1 MRVLTLFFAITFS
14 FLSLKSKAQCQ
25 ADTNIFL
32 SNFEFT
38 PSEIVIPIGYSVA
51 FINLEGNHNVNG
63 IINTVSGEP
72 FNNPVDYFLNDIVGA
87 DTGVCMGTITFDTP
101 GVYNF
106 DCGLNYNAEYGM
118 NLTITV
124 DAFDLNDLFIEMQQN
139 QEPIFLSYYAFNS
152 FTPEKLT
159 NQGPWTLFVPNN
171 EAVDEILE
179 YMNLGQFDAL
189 AIPDFTEIM
198 NYHIAPGIWTQE
210 DLTDGLQLASAQG
223 QDLSISQN
231 PQGFFVNDAQIVGT
245 NYMAYNGVIH
255 VIDKCLA
262 PQGLPGAHV
271 MQVIAESPDHQILEE
286 AIINIGYDDDL
297 SFQVLI
303 DDSYDS
309 PGPWTVFAPTDSA
322 FGIFAQELG
331 LTNEELLES
340 QFLNSIVTNHITQN
354 QTTSAEMYSGNFVT
368 NLAGTALQFEYSDS
382 TFYVIGNENTVEVT
396 VTDLYAYNGVIH
408 VIDAVIK
415 PFIPVIEGSCGI
427 WRLELQTTEAED
439 GWGEHYLYLE
449 VNGALVETITV
460 FEGSSSQS
468 YEFGVDSGDEI
479 NIYFVPE
486 SYVDGNIS
494 YKLYN
499 QENQLIVQETES
511 GNSQI
516 GSTVGLIACQYVGEE
531 YCGEI
536 TIKSYSYF
544 VEGWLTASLEVYRNN
559 QLALE
564 IPMPFGGLQTTYLKA
579 NYNDVFSFEYNSG
592 GFLIEDIGYE
602 VYDVSSQLV
611 IDENTVN
618 EIPQNYSDLVVCEA
632 IMGTYNCINDGCID
646 PMDGSGTFGSLN
658 DCQQEC
664 QAVSY
669 INEQNIN
676 INIYPNPSTNTFNI
690 ELYCEN
696 GNLELVVTNVL
707 GKKVYLEKVNTVGP
721 FNTKIDLS
729 NYSKGI
735 YNLLVK
741 TGNSLKNHKLIL
753 Q

>member
-1 MRVLTLFFAITFS
+1 
-14 FLSLKSKAQCQ
+14 
-25 ADTNIFL
+25 
-32 SNFEFT
+32 
-38 PSEIVIPIGYSVA
+38 
-51 FINLEGNHNVNG
+51 
-63 IINTVSGEP
+63 
-72 FNNPVDYFLNDIVGA
+72 
-87 DTGVCMGTITFDTP
+87 MGTITFDTP

-106 DCGLNYNAEYGM
+106 DCGLNYNAQAGM
-118 NLTITV
+118 NLSITV
-124 DAFDLNDLFIEMQQN
+124 DAFDLNDLFLEMQQN
-139 QEPIFLSYYAFNS
+139 QVPIFQSYYAFNS

-159 NQGPWTLFVPNN
+159 SEGPWTLFVPNN

-179 YMNLGQFDAL
+179 YMNLNQFDAMS
-189 AIPDFTEIM
+189 IPDFTEIM
-198 NYHIAPGIWTQE
+198 NYHIAPGVWTQE
-210 DLTDGLQLASAQG
+210 DLTNGLQLASAQG

-231 PQGFFVNDAQIVGT
+231 QQGGFVNNAQIVST
-245 NYMAYNGVIH
+245 NYTAYNGVIH
-255 VIDKCLA
+255 VIDQCLA

-271 MQVIAESPDHQILEE
+271 MQVIAESPVHQILEE

-303 DDSYDS
+303 DDTYDT

-340 QFLNSIVTNHITQN
+340 QFLNSIVTNHIIQN

-382 TFYVIGNENTVEVT
+382 TFYVIGNENTVEVN

-499 QENQLIVQETES
+499 EENQLIVQETES
-511 GNSQI
+511 G
-516 GSTVGLIACQYVGEE
+516 
-531 YCGEI
+531 
-536 TIKSYSYF
+536 K
-544 VEGWLTASLEVYRNN
+544 
-559 QLALE
+559 
-564 IPMPFGGLQTTYLKA
+564 
-579 NYNDVFSFEYNSG
+579 
-592 GFLIEDIGYE
+592 
-602 VYDVSSQLV
+602 
-611 IDENTVN
+611 
-618 EIPQNYSDLVVCEA
+618 
-632 IMGTYNCINDGCID
+632 
-646 PMDGSGTFGSLN
+646 
-658 DCQQEC
+658 
-664 QAVSY
+664 
-669 INEQNIN
+669 
-676 INIYPNPSTNTFNI
+676 
-690 ELYCEN
+690 
-696 GNLELVVTNVL
+696 
-707 GKKVYLEKVNTVGP
+707 
-721 FNTKIDLS
+721 
-729 NYSKGI
+729 
-735 YNLLVK
+735 
-741 TGNSLKNHKLIL
+741 
-753 Q
+753 

>member
-1 MRVLTLFFAITFS
+1 MNIFSSFFAIILTFS
-14 FLSLKSKAQCQ
+14 GLNSYAQCQ
-25 ADTNIFL
+25 ADTIVFL
-32 SNFEFT
+32 SNFEFS
-38 PSEIVIPIGYSVA
+38 PSELVIPIGQTVA
-51 FINLEGNHNVNG
+51 FINLEGNHNLNG
-63 IINTVSGEP
+63 ITNTVTNEP
-72 FNNPVDYFLNDIVGA
+72 FNNPQDYFLNDTIGNEQ
-87 DTGVCMGTITFDTP
+87 GVCMGTITFDTP

-106 DCGLNYNAEYGM
+106 DCGLNFNAQFGM
-118 NLTITV
+118 NLSITV
-124 DAFDLNDLFIEMQQN
+124 DAFDLNDLFLDMQQN
-139 QEPIFLSYYAFNS
+139 QIPIFQSYYAFNS

-159 NQGPWTLFVPNN
+159 NEGPWTLFVPND
-171 EAVDEILE
+171 EAVNEILE

-189 AIPDFTEIM
+189 NIPDFAEIM

-210 DLTDGLQLASAQG
+210 DLSNGLLLTSAQG
-223 QDLSISQN
+223 QSLSITQN
-231 PQGFFVNDAQIVGT
+231 AQSVFVNNAQIIST
-245 NYMAYNGVIH
+245 NYMAYNGIIH
-255 VIDKCLA
+255 IIDKCLA

-271 MQVIAESPDHQILEE
+271 MQVIKESPNHQILEE
-286 AIINIGYDDDL
+286 AVINVGYDDDL

-340 QFLNSIVTNHITQN
+340 QFLNSIVSNHIVQN
-354 QTTSAEMYSGNFVT
+354 QTTSTEMYSGNFVT
-368 NLAGTALQFEYSDS
+368 NIGGNALQFEYSDS
-382 TFYVIGNENTVEVT
+382 SFFVIGNENTVEIS
-396 VTDLYAYNGVIH
+396 VTDVYAYNGVVH
-408 VIDAVIK
+408 VVDAVVK

-427 WRLELQTTEAED
+427 WRLELQTTSAEE

-449 VNGALVETITV
+449 VNGTLTETITV

-468 YEFGVDSGDEI
+468 YEFGVDYGDEI
-479 NIYFVPE
+479 NVYFVPIN
-486 SYVDGNIS
+486 YVDGNIS

-516 GSTVGLIACQYVGEE
+516 GSTVGLIACQSVGEE

-544 VEGWLTASLEVYRNN
+544 DEGWLTASLEVYRNN

-564 IPMPFGGLQTTYLKA
+564 VPMPFGGLQTTYLEA

-602 VYDVSSQLV
+602 IYDVSGQLV
-611 IDENTVN
+611 IDENTNN
-618 EIPQNYSDLVVCEA
+618 ETLQSYSDILICEA
-632 IMGTYNCINDGCID
+632 IMGTYNCINDACID
-646 PMDGSGTFGSLN
+646 PLDGSGSFNSLN

-664 QAVSY
+664 QNISSLE
-669 INEQNIN
+669 EQNLN
-676 INIYPNPSTNTFNI
+676 TNIYPNPSSNVFNLEFYSEKRNI
-690 ELYCEN
+690 ELI
-696 GNLELVVTNVL
+696 VTTVL
-707 GKKVYLEKVNTVGP
+707 GNEVYYKKINAIGHYNAP
-721 FNTKIDLS
+721 IDLS

-735 YNLLVK
+735 YNLSIK
-741 TGNSLKNHKLIL
+741 TEDTISNYKLIL

>member
-1 MRVLTLFFAITFS
+1 MRILTHL
-14 FLSLKSKAQCQ
+14 LSLIFAFISLNSKAQCQ
-25 ADTNIFL
+25 ADTTIFL
-32 SNFEFT
+32 SNFEFS
-38 PSEIVIPIGYSVA
+38 PSEIVIPIGQTVA

-63 IINTVSGEP
+63 IINTVSNEP
-72 FNNPVDYFLNDIVGA
+72 FNNPVDYLLGDIIGNE
-87 DTGVCMGTITFDTP
+87 TGVCMGTITFDTP
-101 GVYNF
+101 GIYNF
-106 DCGLNYNAEYGM
+106 DCGLNFNAQNGM
-118 NLTITV
+118 NLAITV
-124 DAFDLNDLFIEMQQN
+124 DAFDLNDLFLEMQAN
-139 QEPIFLSYYAFNS
+139 QIPIFQSYFAFNS

-159 NQGPWTLFVPNN
+159 SEGPWTLFAPNN

-189 AIPDFTEIM
+189 GIPEFTEIM
-198 NYHIAPGIWTQE
+198 NYHIVPGIWTQE

-231 PQGFFVNDAQIVGT
+231 PLGFFVNNAQIVST
-245 NYMAYNGVIH
+245 NYTAYNGVIH
-255 VIDKCLA
+255 VIDQCLA

-271 MQVIAESPDHQILEE
+271 MQVIAESPNHQILEE
-286 AIINIGYDDDL
+286 AIINLGLEDDL

-303 DDSYDS
+303 DDSYDT

-340 QFLNSIVTNHITQN
+340 QFLNSIVTNHIVQN

-408 VIDAVIK
+408 VIDAIIK

-439 GWGEHYLYLE
+439 GWGQHYLYLE

-479 NIYFVPE
+479 NIYFVPQ

-499 QENQLIVQETES
+499 EENQLIVQETES
-511 GNSQI
+511 GNYSI
-516 GSTVGLIACQYVGEE
+516 ASSVGLMACQTVGEE
-531 YCGEI
+531 YCGQ
-536 TIKSYSYF
+536 IKAKLY
-544 VEGWLTASLEVYRNN
+544 ND
-559 QLALE
+559 
-564 IPMPFGGLQTTYLKA
+564 FGGGWGGGELKVFRNDQLDMSINMPIGYSQTIA
-579 NYNDVFSFEYNSG
+579 INSNYNDRFDFVCELG
-592 GFLIEDIGYE
+592 GFPNEIGYE
-602 VYDVSSQLV
+602 IYDVSGQLV

-618 EIPQNYSDLVVCEA
+618 EIPQSYSDLVVCEA

-669 INEQNIN
+669 INEQDIN
-676 INIYPNPSTNTFNI
+676 INIYPNPSSHTFNI

-696 GNLELVVTNVL
+696 GNLELIVTNVL
-707 GKKVYLEKVNTVGP
+707 GKEIFIDKVSTVGQY
-721 FNTKIDLS
+721 NTKIDLS
-729 NYSKGI
+729 GYSKGI
-735 YNLLVK
+735 YNLSIK
-741 TGNSLKNHKLIL
+741 TGATLKNHKLIL